1 MTDLFFYNTNP
12 SEIHE
17 KLIDAKVPS
26 VNLNSSLVICPLP
39 QTLRAGIYE
48 SDTSTGWLALGF
60 VKTMRKNWGFCW
72 EDP

>member
-12 SEIHE
+12 SEIHQ
-17 KLIDAKVPS
+17 KFIDAKVPS

-60 VKTMRKNWGFCW
+60 VKTMKELGFCW